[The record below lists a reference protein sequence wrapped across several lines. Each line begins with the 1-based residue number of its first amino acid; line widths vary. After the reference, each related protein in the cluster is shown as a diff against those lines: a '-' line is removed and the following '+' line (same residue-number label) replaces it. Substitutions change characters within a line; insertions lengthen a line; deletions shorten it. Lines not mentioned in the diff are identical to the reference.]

1 MTNVHGITEESLKT
15 ALNIKRQYKNK
26 EPLILPGAD
35 DCMLMPENFMNS
47 GFDLMDIGS
56 PLPLA
61 MIASLDPETPMALAA
76 AARMCPLGGKT
87 NLLKGILQ
95 VVGETSR
102 HPLVRECLGFVSDSD
117 FDPVTIS
124 EVRRHA
130 SRYIVKT
137 RQQYTVALKQNLQL
151 LLDGTIAPSL
161 FVHDFFML
169 TEAGNMR
176 NEIRKK
182 LVLSLMLSGA
192 VRPSVKFLMLENFGR
207 LAKPVRRGIMAAVL
221 KAEPTRHTEIIK
233 EELMFMVAQEIDG
246 FAKNNS

>member
-1 MTNVHGITEESLKT
+1 MAVVHGITEDSLKA
-15 ALNIKRQYKNK
+15 ALKIKGQYRQH

-35 DCMLMPENFMNS
+35 NRMLMPENFMNAEL
-47 GFDLMDIGS
+47 DLRDFGA

-61 MIASLDPETPMALAA
+61 MIASLDPEPPMALAA

-87 NLLKGILQ
+87 NLLKGILH
-95 VVGETSR
+95 VVSETSR
-102 HPLVRECLGFVSDSD
+102 HPLVRECLEFVSDSN
-117 FDPVTIS
+117 FDPITIS

-151 LLDGTIAPSL
+151 LLDGSIAPSR
-161 FVHDFFML
+161 FVQEFFLL

-176 NEIRKK
+176 NDIRQK

-207 LAKPVRRGIMAAVL
+207 LARPVRRGIMAAVL
-221 KAEPTRHTEIIK
+221 KAEPTRHTEMIK
-233 EELMFMVAQEIDG
+233 EELNFMVAQEIDS
-246 FAKNNS
+246 FAKK

>member
-1 MTNVHGITEESLKT
+1 MAYTLGITEDGLKA
-15 ALNIKRQYKNK
+15 ALKIKGQYRRK

-35 DCMLMPENFMNS
+35 DRMLIPENFMNT
-47 GFDLMDIGS
+47 GLDLKDLGA

-61 MIASLDPETPMALAA
+61 MVASLDPEAPMALAA

-102 HPLVRECLGFVSDSD
+102 HPLVRECLAFVSDSD
-117 FDPVTIS
+117 FDPLTIS

-137 RQQYTVALKQNLQL
+137 RQQYSVALKQNLQL
-151 LLDGTIAPSL
+151 LLDGSIAPSR
-161 FVHDFFML
+161 FVREFFLL

-176 NEIRKK
+176 NDIRQK

-233 EELMFMVAQEIDG
+233 EELKFMVAQEIDSL
-246 FAKNNS
+246 AIK